1 MAEFHFAEPPE
12 LTEEQQERLRQ
23 AADGLGSREFDTD
36 TSDFARAV
44 TLAERHETAIVAPDD
59 SRIAVLF
66 WKDVSAEHDDFAAI
80 GSVADGEVVRLTE
93 AAVTRLRTDV
103 PLRFGRVMVPTDNLA
118 PGFPGS
124 YALWL
129 KRVGT
134 GWRLVLNHEA
144 DSWGTQHDPEFDAAE
159 IELTYSQGGLSTRP
173 LGATLVP
180 TSERGGRLV
189 IHWGGHQWTADF
201 VIAS

>member
-1 MAEFHFAEPPE
+1 MW
-12 LTEEQQERLRQ
+12 
-23 AADGLGSREFDTD
+23 
-36 TSDFARAV
+36 
-44 TLAERHETAIVAPDD
+44 APDD

-180 TSERGGRLV
+180 TSERGGRVV